1 MILTI
6 LRFLRCRSVQ
16 SLSMVCC
23 AGRKL
28 LRVGS
33 KLRVP
38 YLHVNHVFTATK
50 SISAEDLISVEVDG
64 ANIKGQNPTASEI
77 SALAAWLSEAWTIKQ
92 LNVISMEWER
102 GDRGGLQISTCIRR
116 NQLCVLD
123 LSHNR
128 LLDESVLLIAESL
141 VKGPSRCTLQLL
153 NLNLNFATERSLAA
167 LLPLGCGKGRL
178 QNWGLKHNKLGD
190 AGCHVLAQARPNS
203 ASWDLQTNGI
213 GPTGCMHLMQAM
225 QDMTELRLGCNHF
238 SDEGMKHLSKSF
250 GPHILL
256 LDFRNSQLSDES
268 ATLIARSLVD
278 ASSLATLL
286 LGGNQIGPA
295 GAHSLAEGWAFKT
308 SLIHVELSINPIGSS
323 GLELLADCLPVWQ
336 QSPFRL
342 SLMGIGCDVEGV
354 LKLKAVLTEYP
365 RCTRNWRID
374 LQHNGLQ
381 ARHVRDI
388 SNMLCMLD

>member
-1 MILTI
+1 
-6 LRFLRCRSVQ
+6 
-16 SLSMVCC
+16 MVCC
-23 AGRKL
+23 ACRKL
-28 LRVGS
+28 LRVES

-38 YLHVNHVFTATK
+38 YFKVNHVFTATQT
-50 SISAEDLISVEVDG
+50 ISAEDLISVEVDG
-64 ANIKGQNPTASEI
+64 TSIKGQNPTTSEI
-77 SALAAWLSEAWTIKQ
+77 SALAAWLSEGWSIKQ
-92 LNVISMEWER
+92 LNVISMEWEY
-102 GDRGGLQISTCIRR
+102 GDRGALQISTCIRR
-116 NQLCVLD
+116 NQLCVLN
-123 LSHNR
+123 LSHNK
-128 LLDESVLLIAESL
+128 LLDESVLLIAEAL
-141 VKGPSRCTLQLL
+141 VNGPSHHSLQVL
-153 NLNLNFATERSLAA
+153 NLNLNWATERSLAA
-167 LLPLGCGKGRL
+167 LLPLGCGNGRL

-190 AGCHVLAQARPNS
+190 VGCQMLAEARPNS

-213 GPTGCMHLMQAM
+213 GPAGCMHLMQAM

-308 SLIHVELSINPIGSS
+308 SLIHVELSNNPIGSS